1 MNAERN
7 PSFWDRLFW
16 RVLMITEYMITEY
29 FKSLLQAI
37 DTQSMII
44 GLTIGIFIGL
54 GIFYIGIA
62 LIYRRITPIELFEPE
77 SDTKWDR
84 LFGRE

>member
-1 MNAERN
+1 
-7 PSFWDRLFW
+7 
-16 RVLMITEYMITEY
+16 MITEYMITEY

-62 LIYRRITPIELFEPE
+62 LIYRRIVPVELSEP
-77 SDTKWDR
+77 DDAKWDK
-84 LFGRE
+84 LFGRED